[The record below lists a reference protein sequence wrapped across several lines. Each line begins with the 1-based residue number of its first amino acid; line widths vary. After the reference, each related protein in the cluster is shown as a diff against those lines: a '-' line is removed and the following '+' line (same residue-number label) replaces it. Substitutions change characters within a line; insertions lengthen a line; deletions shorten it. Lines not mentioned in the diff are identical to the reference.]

1 MSANHVIVAPS
12 ILSAD
17 FSRIQDEV
25 RKVEIAGA
33 EFIHLDVMD
42 GLFVPNKTFGPDLV
56 KTIAPSCGKMVK
68 DTHLMVFKPHEVA
81 LEFAKAGSDLI
92 TFHYEAYDNDL
103 DRYHC
108 IRAIRECGCQVGMS
122 IKPRTSPE
130 VLLPFLPELDLVLVM
145 SVEPG
150 KGGQSF
156 MPESLQKLA
165 FLREAIDK
173 SGREIYLEVDG
184 GINDK
189 TGALVAESGADVLVA
204 GSYLYG
210 HEDYETRI
218 RGLLA
223 L

>member
-1 MSANHVIVAPS
+1 MSRVIVAPS

-17 FSRIQDEV
+17 FGHIQEEV
-25 RKVEIAGA
+25 AKVEAAGA
-33 EFIHLDVMD
+33 AFIHLDVMD
-42 GLFVPNKTFGPDLV
+42 GAFVPNKTFGPELV
-56 KTIAPSCGKMVK
+56 ETIKDSCGSMVK
-68 DTHLMVFKPHEVA
+68 DTHLMVFNPHEVA
-81 LEFAKAGSDLI
+81 KGFAEAGSDLI
-92 TFHYEAYDNDL
+92 TFHYEAYEDDASRL
-103 DRYHC
+103 SC
-108 IRAIRECGCQVGMS
+108 IQTILGLGCKVGMS
-122 IKPRTSPE
+122 IKPMTPPE
-130 VLLPFLPELDLVLVM
+130 VLVPFLPLLDLVLVM

-165 FLREAIDK
+165 FLRK
-173 SGREIYLEVDG
+173 EIQKCGKFVYLEVDG

-189 TGALVAESGADVLVA
+189 TAPLVVDAGADVLVA

-210 HEDYETRI
+210 HDDYAERI